1 MDNWGERGVD
11 TFNWNFKEPEAQIAV
26 DTTKPEMLNREISC
40 RMGVR
45 EGGDGGDW
53 E

>member
-1 MDNWGERGVD
+1 MDKGGEGEGA
-11 TFNWNFKEPEAQIAV
+11 TFNWNFKEPEAEIAV